1 MSTPSDATH
10 EGRFS
15 DGRTATVVPA
25 AVRLTPQ
32 GVEITP
38 TGRQGP
44 LTWPYGELTAASS
57 VSKGMS
63 DVLLSHAATPGA
75 TLFVGDRAFVV
86 ALVAKAPHLTA
97 SRQRWRVALP
107 LMAVCAA
114 IVLIAVALWFAD
126 VSPTRA
132 VARLLPADVRQS
144 LGRQVVTSLGRGHRT
159 CLTPDGSAA
168 LKRLTE
174 RLSAWTGSA
183 RFAVS
188 VLDWDLVNAF
198 AAPGEQII
206 LTRALIEQANS
217 PDEVAGVLAH
227 EMGHG
232 LELHPESSI
241 IRAIGL
247 SAAVDL
253 MLGGSSGTLANIG
266 ILLAQLGYSR
276 VAERE
281 ADAHAVRILRSASV
295 ASKGFGD
302 FFERL
307 EPKRVQSAT
316 GAKGESKSDRVG
328 TRLLTIMST
337 HPATEERIA
346 MVRSQPPYP
355 ATPALSDADWQ
366 ALRQMC
372 GPPRATPPSRR
383 APPGGDRDQQ
393 KGTPL

>member
-1 MSTPSDATH
+1 MSTPSDASATH

-15 DGRTATVVPA
+15 DGRTAMAAPA

-32 GVEITP
+32 GVEIMP
-38 TGRQGP
+38 AGGQGP
-44 LTWPYGELTAASS
+44 LIWPYGELTSASS

-63 DVLLSHAATPGA
+63 DVLLGHAATPGA
-75 TLFVGDRAFVV
+75 TLFVGNGGFVM
-86 ALVAKAPHLTA
+86 ALVARASHLTA
-97 SRQRWRVALP
+97 SRQRWRIALP
-107 LMAVCAA
+107 LMAACAA
-114 IVLIAVALWFAD
+114 IVLIVVALWLAD
-126 VSPTRA
+126 VSPTRT
-132 VARLLPADVRQS
+132 VARLLPTDVRQS
-144 LGRQVVTSLGRGHRT
+144 LGRQVVTSLGQGRSTCRT
-159 CLTPDGSAA
+159 PEGSAA
-168 LKRLTE
+168 LQRLTE
-174 RLSAWTGSA
+174 RLSAGAGSA
-183 RFAVS
+183 RFSVS
-188 VLDWDLVNAF
+188 IIDWDLVNAF

-206 LTRALIEQANS
+206 LTRALIQQAKS

-232 LELHPESSI
+232 LELHPESAI

-266 ILLAQLGYSR
+266 VLLAQLGYSR

-281 ADAHAVRILRSASV
+281 ADAHAVRILRSANI
-295 ASKGFGD
+295 AAQGFGD

-307 EPKRVQSAT
+307 EPQRVQNAT

-346 MVRSQPPYP
+346 MVRAQAPYA
-355 ATPALSDADWQ
+355 ATPALSDAEWQ

-372 GPPRATPPSRR
+372 GPPRDPPSRR
-383 APPGGDRDQQ
+383 VPGERGQQ

>member
-1 MSTPSDATH
+1 MAVT
-10 EGRFS
+10 
-15 DGRTATVVPA
+15 A

-38 TGRQGP
+38 AGGQGP

-75 TLFVGDRAFVV
+75 TLFVGDRGFVV
-86 ALVAKAPHLTA
+86 ALTAKASHLTA

-107 LMAVCAA
+107 LMVACAA
-114 IVLIAVALWFAD
+114 IVLIGVGLWAAD
-126 VSPTRA
+126 VSPTRT
-132 VARLLPADVRQS
+132 VARLLPTDVRQS
-144 LGRQVVTSLGRGHRT
+144 LGRQVVTSLSQGRSACRT
-159 CLTPDGSAA
+159 PEGSAA

-174 RLSAWTGSA
+174 RLSAGTGGA
-183 RFAVS
+183 RFSVS

-206 LTRALIEQANS
+206 LTRALIEQAKS

-232 LELHPESSI
+232 LELHPESAI
-241 IRAIGL
+241 VRAIGL

-281 ADAHAVRILRSASV
+281 ADAHAVRILRSASI
-295 ASKGFGD
+295 AARGFGD

-307 EPKRVQSAT
+307 ETKRAENAT
-316 GAKGESKSDRVG
+316 GAKGESKGDRVG

-346 MVRSQPPYP
+346 MVRAQPPYP

-366 ALRQMC
+366 ALRQIC
-372 GPPRATPPSRR
+372 GPRPDPPSRQ
-383 APPGGDRDQQ
+383 APPGVDRGPQ